1 MPKEKAPPKDTSGE
15 IPPWFMTYSDVIT
28 LLMTFFILLLTF
40 SSSDP
45 ETFERMKI
53 TTFGAGG
60 SDGVA
65 GQRTDSMDRESVT
78 FRYRPQKARLTR
90 HGSESPPSE
99 SEVSTKGPSA
109 GMKEL
114 EDPSGLADFQ
124 RLRFSTSRNSLLNA
138 EGKLTTLGQQ
148 RIALIARHLS
158 KRNMRLSITV
168 PSTSELGP
176 AVQLAHDMTYTFG
189 VPIGRVAVGVASAE
203 ANRKASDRNSIHF
216 TLIRETSPQQP

>member
-40 SSSDP
+40 ASSEP
-45 ETFERMKI
+45 EKFERMKI

-65 GQRTDSMDRESVT
+65 GQKSDSLDRESVT

-90 HGSESPPSE
+90 HGSESPPTDSA
-99 SEVSTKGPSA
+99 VNAKGPSA
-109 GMKEL
+109 GMEEL
-114 EDPSGLADFQ
+114 ESESGLAEFQ
-124 RLRFSTSRNSLLNA
+124 RLRFSTSRNSLLDV

-148 RIALIARHLS
+148 RVAMIAKHLS
-158 KRNMRLSITV
+158 RRNMRLAITV
-168 PSTSELGP
+168 HGKSELGP

-189 VPIGRVAVGVASAE
+189 VPIGRVAVGVASDE
-203 ANRKASDRNSIHF
+203 ENKNASDRSSIHF
-216 TLIRETSPQQP
+216 TLIRETSTQR